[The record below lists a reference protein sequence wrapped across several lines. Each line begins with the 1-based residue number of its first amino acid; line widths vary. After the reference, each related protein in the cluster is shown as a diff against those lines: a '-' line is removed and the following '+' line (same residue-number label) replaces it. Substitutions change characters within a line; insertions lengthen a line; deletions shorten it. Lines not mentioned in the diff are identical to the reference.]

1 MLISFLKKQPHN
13 NFCPKVSQY
22 NFLHFISF
30 FFRIIWRFQ
39 KKFVTLPQTAE
50 CDIVCL
56 SETYAKHINIITKSI
71 KPNKYETKI
80 YLSAFPDAYV
90 HLRGK

>member
-1 MLISFLKKQPHN
+1 MTKTFRKDVERCRSFVFVPYCIRVL
-13 NFCPKVSQY
+13 
-22 NFLHFISF
+22 

-50 CDIVCL
+50 YGIVCL
-56 SETYAKHINIITKSI
+56 PETYAKHINIITKSI
-71 KPNKYETKI
+71 KPNEYETKI